1 MRRILIVLVVITTLS
16 APAFAENSFSA
27 GLGVNFFR
35 YDTTYLTAIAANYQ
49 HELRP
54 DLELNIGG
62 EFGITTD
69 EDSDGDTVPSFL
81 IPVNVGLN
89 FAFPSERTTFL
100 FGTGLTPVFN
110 INPDTDDEFE
120 FYMGPYVKGAMRLK
134 VHPIMSW
141 FVEVQQDLLIGG
153 DDWINV
159 ASRVSTGINFSFPS
173 GAPTDRSPR

>member
-1 MRRILIVLVVITTLS
+1 MRRILIVFTVATVYVASVT
-16 APAFAENSFSA
+16 AENSFSA

-49 HELRP
+49 HEIRP
-54 DLELNIGG
+54 HLELNIGG

-69 EDSDGDTVPSFL
+69 EDSEGDTVPSFL
-81 IPVNVGLN
+81 IPVNIGLN
-89 FAFPSERTTFL
+89 FTFPVERATFL

-110 INPDTDDEFE
+110 IAPETDDEFQ
-120 FYMGPYVKGAMRLK
+120 FYMGPYVKGAMRLQ

-141 FVEVQQDLLIGG
+141 FVELQQDLLIGG

-159 ASRVSTGINFSFPS
+159 ASRVSTGINFTIPS
-173 GAPTDRSPR
+173 E